1 LENVLKLALSQVDVL
16 VTTGGVSM
24 GEFDLLKP
32 TLERSLEATIHFGRL
47 KMKPG

>member
-32 TLERSLEATIHFGRL
+32 TLERSLGATIHFGRL